1 MTKKEFQEL
10 TEKVLI
16 LDGATGSNLMAQGM
30 PRGIC
35 TEQWVIEHKR
45 CLQNLQSA
53 YIEAGSQVIYAPT
66 FGGNRRNL
74 QQHGLE
80 ERIEESII
88 RWFPIPRCGRRKSL
102 CGRRY
107 YYIRAICYSRGRVYL

>member
-35 TEQWVIEHKR
+35 TEQWVMEHKEII
-45 CLQNLQSA
+45 QNLQSA
-53 YIEAGSQVIYAPT
+53 YIEAGSQVIYALHLEVIAEI
-66 FGGNRRNL
+66 FSSMVWRNVLRR
-74 QQHGLE
+74 
-80 ERIEESII
+80 
-88 RWFPIPRCGRRKSL
+88 
-102 CGRRY
+102 
-107 YYIRAICYSRGRVYL
+107 